1 MTAVR
6 EPATADRSVDLQL
19 ARAHLRLGMY
29 AFARAELESLLVRSE
44 MDRDGLTDLAEA
56 RWRTGD
62 LAAAGH
68 AAQAHLDA
76 GGDDTTSL
84 VVAAEAA
91 VADGR
96 VADGRVLADRALAR
110 DIDLDALFAGLP
122 RSRVWR
128 PGTSHETPTEVL
140 SSGALLGQEVAGSRA
155 GELPAADAR
164 EEAPEDEDATRMA
177 APPERPLPRP
187 APARPEEPTVPGT
200 ASGRSPHQLI
210 AFAATA
216 LRGDRGRAAVEL
228 AVVLRSEPSLAPAVI
243 ELLARTPD
251 PPASRSSAALEIVR
265 GDAYRLIGR
274 PREAEIAY
282 ARAVSMLQT
291 LDGLE
296 PLDPGGLGEPTT

>member
-1 MTAVR
+1 
-6 EPATADRSVDLQL
+6 
-19 ARAHLRLGMY
+19 MY
-29 AFARAELESLLVRSE
+29 AFARAELETLVVRGAI
-44 MDRDGLTDLAEA
+44 DRDGLTDLAEA

-62 LAAAGH
+62 LAGAGL
-68 AAQAHLDA
+68 AAQAHIDA
-76 GGDDTTSL
+76 GGDDTTAL
-84 VVAAEAA
+84 VIAAEAA

-96 VADGRVLADRALAR
+96 VADGRVLADRALTR
-110 DIDLDALFAGLP
+110 DVDLDTLFAGLP

-128 PGTSHETPTEVL
+128 PTAPDAPTEVVPRGRL
-140 SSGALLGQEVAGSRA
+140 ERDDTGLAEGATIAPSLT
-155 GELPAADAR
+155 D
-164 EEAPEDEDATRMA
+164 EAPATVEGAPDRAMA
-177 APPERPLPRP
+177 RP
-187 APARPEEPTVPGT
+187 APVRPEEPTVPGT

-251 PPASRSSAALEIVR
+251 PPASRSAAALEIVR

-274 PREAEIAY
+274 PREAEVAY

-291 LDGLE
+291 LDGVE
-296 PLDPGGLGEPTT
+296 PLDPGVMGETPI

>member
-1 MTAVR
+1 MTASLD
-6 EPATADRSVDLQL
+6 ATKAQTERSADLLL
-19 ARAHLRLGMY
+19 AHAHLRLGMY
-29 AFARAELESLLVRSE
+29 AFARAELEALVVRGAI
-44 MDRDGLTDLAEA
+44 DTDALADLAEA

-62 LAAAGH
+62 LQAAGQ
-68 AAQAHLDA
+68 AAQTHLET
-76 GGDDTTSL
+76 GGDDSTAL
-84 VVAAEAA
+84 VIAAEAA

-96 VADGRVLADRALAR
+96 VADARDLAERALAR
-110 DIDLDALFAGLP
+110 PTDLDAIFAGLP

-128 PGTSHETPTEVL
+128 AGGLQEAPTEIV
-140 SSGALLGQEVAGSRA
+140 ATAAVAGESA
-155 GELPAADAR
+155 EHVAPA
-164 EEAPEDEDATRMA
+164 
-177 APPERPLPRP
+177 PERPAPRP

-274 PREAEIAY
+274 PREAEVAY

-291 LDGLE
+291 LDGGE
-296 PLDPGGLGEPTT
+296 PLDIGTSASPGIGT

>member
-1 MTAVR
+1 MTA
-6 EPATADRSVDLQL
+6 SVDATRAPIERSADLLL
-19 ARAHLRLGMY
+19 AHAHLRLGMY
-29 AFARAELESLLVRSE
+29 AFARAELEALVVRGAI
-44 MDRDGLTDLAEA
+44 DTDALADLAEA

-62 LAAAGH
+62 LQGAGQ
-68 AAQAHLDA
+68 AAQTHLET
-76 GGDDTTSL
+76 GGDDTTAL
-84 VVAAEAA
+84 VIAAEAA

-96 VADGRVLADRALAR
+96 VADARDLAERALAR
-110 DIDLDALFAGLP
+110 PTDLDAIFAGLP

-128 PGTSHETPTEVL
+128 AGGLQEAPTEVVATTPVARDA
-140 SSGALLGQEVAGSRA
+140 SDQAAGAL
-155 GELPAADAR
+155 
-164 EEAPEDEDATRMA
+164 
-177 APPERPLPRP
+177 ERPARP
-187 APARPEEPTVPGT
+187 APTRPEEPTVPGT

-274 PREAEIAY
+274 PREAEVAY

-291 LDGLE
+291 LDGGE
-296 PLDPGGLGEPTT
+296 PLDAGASSSPRTGQ

>member
-1 MTAVR
+1 MTTSLT
-6 EPATADRSVDLQL
+6 EPAAPERSTDLLL
-19 ARAHLRLGMY
+19 ARGHLRLGMY
-29 AFARAELESLLVRSE
+29 AFARAELETLVVRGAI
-44 MDRDGLTDLAEA
+44 DRDGLADLAEA

-62 LAAAGH
+62 LAGAGQ

-76 GGDDTTSL
+76 GGDDTTAM
-84 VVAAEAA
+84 VIAAEAA

-110 DIDLDALFAGLP
+110 DVDLDAVFAGLP
-122 RSRVWR
+122 RARVWR
-128 PGTSHETPTEVL
+128 PATAQDAPTEVL
-140 SSGALLGQEVAGSRA
+140 TTRDVGEARLGTAAATSDEAL
-155 GELPAADAR
+155 DD
-164 EEAPEDEDATRMA
+164 EAITT
-177 APPERPLPRP
+177 APVVPERPAARP
-187 APARPEEPTVPGT
+187 APMRPEEPTVPGT

-251 PPASRSSAALEIVR
+251 PPASRSAAALEIVR

-274 PREAEIAY
+274 PREAEVAY

-291 LDGLE
+291 LDGVE
-296 PLDPGGLGEPTT
+296 PLDPGVLGEGTT

>member
-1 MTAVR
+1 MTASAA
-6 EPATADRSVDLQL
+6 EPAVATERSIDLLL
-19 ARAHLRLGMY
+19 ARGHLRLGMY
-29 AFARAELESLLVRSE
+29 AFARAELETLVVRGAI
-44 MDRDGLTDLAEA
+44 DRDGLADLAEA

-62 LAAAGH
+62 LAGAGH

-76 GGDDTTSL
+76 GGDDTTA
-84 VVAAEAA
+84 VIIAAEAA

-110 DIDLDALFAGLP
+110 HVDLDAVFAGLP
-122 RSRVWR
+122 RARVWR
-128 PGTSHETPTEVL
+128 PASGQDAPTEVL
-140 SSGALLGQEVAGSRA
+140 STRDIGEEGVVTAGAATS
-155 GELPAADAR
+155 P
-164 EEAPEDEDATRMA
+164 EAPEDTTIGT
-177 APPERPLPRP
+177 APLAPERPAARP
-187 APARPEEPTVPGT
+187 APSRPEEPTVPGT

-251 PPASRSSAALEIVR
+251 PPASRSAAALEIVR

-274 PREAEIAY
+274 PREAEVAY

-291 LDGLE
+291 LDGVE
-296 PLDPGGLGEPTT
+296 PLDPGVLGEGTT